1 MITVSG
7 WCEGAA
13 GGYRGFEKD
22 FFPNSLR
29 FLEKKR
35 WKPGAYSSILQTPP
49 KRLTPSFGGDSHL
62 GVPCRVALLERA
74 EWEGEKTS
82 RDQYPKNPWIS

>member
-29 FLEKKR
+29 FLEKNAVTMEAR
-35 WKPGAYSSILQTPP
+35 GIFQYSANPTEKVDPIL
-49 KRLTPSFGGDSHL
+49 R
-62 GVPCRVALLERA
+62 R
-74 EWEGEKTS
+74 
-82 RDQYPKNPWIS
+82 